1 MLQVNL
7 SEKQAREFY
16 DFCLRVAGVQDNPV
30 IREMF
35 STIERQ
41 ILPDSTNKAEFAV
54 WRSKRIT
61 PAIVEAWKRKN
72 GSPNIVFANGE
83 PRRNM
88 GCVVLGEYA
97 DLATGRMVTVM
108 HHD

>member
-7 SEKQAREFY
+7 SDKQAREFY
-16 DFCLRVAGVQDNPV
+16 DFCLRVAGAQDSPV

-35 STIERQ
+35 RIVERQ
-41 ILPDSTNKAEFAV
+41 LLPESTSKAELAV

-61 PAIVEAWKRKN
+61 PAIVEAWKQKN
-72 GSPNIVFANGE
+72 GSPNIAFANGE
-83 PRRNM
+83 SRRNI
-88 GCVVLGEYA
+88 GCAVLGEYA

>member
-7 SEKQAREFY
+7 SDKQAREFY
-16 DFCLRVAGVQDNPV
+16 DFCLRVAGIQDNPV

-35 STIERQ
+35 RIVENQ
-41 ILPDSTNKAEFAV
+41 LLPDSTNKAELAV

-61 PAIVEAWKRKN
+61 PAIIEAWKRNN
-72 GSPNIVFANGE
+72 GSPKIVFANGE

-88 GCVVLGEYA
+88 GCVVVGEYA
-97 DLATGRMVTVM
+97 DIASGRMVMVM

>member
-35 STIERQ
+35 SVIERQ
-41 ILPDSTNKAEFAV
+41 ILPDSTNKAEFAA

-61 PAIVEAWKRKN
+61 PAIVEAPR
-72 GSPNIVFANGE
+72 IVFANGE

-88 GCVVLGEYA
+88 GCVVIGEYA
-97 DLATGRMVTVM
+97 DMATGRVVTVM
-108 HHD
+108 HHA